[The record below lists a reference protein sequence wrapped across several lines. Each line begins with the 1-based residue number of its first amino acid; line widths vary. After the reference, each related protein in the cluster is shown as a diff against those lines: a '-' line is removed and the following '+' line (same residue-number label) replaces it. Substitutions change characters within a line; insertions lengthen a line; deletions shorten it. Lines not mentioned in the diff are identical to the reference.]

1 MKTLPDRWRFPVFVV
16 WSALVTAA
24 FLALN
29 LDYLLKKLA
38 ARWPG

>member
-16 WSALVTAA
+16 WSGLVTAA
-24 FLALN
+24 FVVLN